1 MKSFAEILAAARA
14 RGPKRVAVAAAA
26 DHAVLEAIALA
37 DREGLCQAVLF
48 GDSEEIRRLAPAVG
62 LDLSRHEVV
71 HVTDKAEAAAQAV
84 ARVRAGG
91 AEVLMKGMLDTA
103 TLLRAVLNRETGLR
117 TGRRLTHTFVLE
129 VPALGRLLLISDAA
143 FNVAP
148 DLAGKAAILSN
159 AVSLAHALGIEEPKV
174 AVLAAVEVVNPDM
187 PATTD
192 AAALKEMGARGEFG
206 RCLVDG
212 PLAMDLAVSPEAA
225 RHKGVGGPVA
235 GHADILIVPDIEAGN
250 ILYKG
255 LVYLAGAKVGGV
267 VLGAAAPVVLV
278 SRADSPE
285 SKLNAIALSLLV

>member
-1 MKSFAEILAAARA
+1 MKTFDELMAAARA
-14 RGPKRVAVAAAA
+14 RGPKRIAVAAAA
-26 DHAVLEAIALA
+26 DAAVLEAIALA

-48 GDSEEIRRLAPAVG
+48 GDEEAIRKLAPEAG
-62 LDLSRHEVV
+62 LDLTRHEVV
-71 HVTDKAEAAAQAV
+71 HAPDKAEAAAQAV
-84 ARVRAGG
+84 ARIRAGG

-103 TLLRAVLNRETGLR
+103 TLLRAVLNKETGLR
-117 TGRRLTHTFVLE
+117 TGRRLSHVFVLD
-129 VPALGRLLLISDAA
+129 VPGFDRLLVVSDAA

-148 DLAGKAAILSN
+148 DLPAKAGILQN
-159 AVSLAHALGIEEPKV
+159 AVSCAHALGIEEPRV

-212 PLAMDLAVSPEAA
+212 PLAMDLALSEEAA
-225 RHKGVGGPVA
+225 HHKKVGGPVA
-235 GHADILIVPDIEAGN
+235 GHADVLIVPDIEAGN

-255 LVYLAGAKVGGV
+255 LVHLAHAKVAGV

-278 SRADSPE
+278 SRSDTPE
-285 SKLNAIALSLLV
+285 NKLYAVALSLLV